1 MRAFSAR
8 PGGGAG
14 LAGAEPRVGA
24 SRCYIKPGHRVN
36 FGLGFIYLRSA
47 WTAGV
52 GGGGGCGCCR
62 RWLKK
67 GGGGGGGE
75 GWERPGFGAQA
86 RAAELSWG
94 CGSTEEKGER
104 PGGPQ
109 ATPEARAGVF
119 LFGCAQ
125 RPAARADNSSYNNNP
140 PSSSPA
146 RLRQPRPSYCLDTCL
161 GLRSASPWLSVSAFS
176 LPPTPPSS
184 REPQAPK
191 ASPRGEGAR
200 S

>member
-1 MRAFSAR
+1 MNYVE
-8 PGGGAG
+8 
-14 LAGAEPRVGA
+14 LAVSFAVVK
-24 SRCYIKPGHRVN
+24 S
-36 FGLGFIYLRSA
+36 SA

-67 GGGGGGGE
+67 GGGGGCGE
-75 GWERPGFGAQA
+75 GWERPGFGEQA

-94 CGSTEEKGER
+94 YRSTEEKGER

-125 RPAARADNSSYNNNP
+125 RSAARADNSSYNNNP

-161 GLRSASPWLSVSAFS
+161 GLRSASPLFSVSAFS
-176 LPPTPPSS
+176 LSPTPPSS
-184 REPQAPK
+184 REPQAAK
-191 ASPRGEGAR
+191 ASPRGEGSR

>member
-1 MRAFSAR
+1 M
-8 PGGGAG
+8 
-14 LAGAEPRVGA
+14 GA
-24 SRCYIKPGHRVN
+24 SRCYIKPSHRVN

-161 GLRSASPWLSVSAFS
+161 GLRSASPLLSVSAFS

-191 ASPRGEGAR
+191 ASLRGEGAR